1 MSGRSVVLFLFMT
14 RRRRHAATT
23 PARKSRSSRRGRQR
37 AGAADPDPPGYHVAP
52 RYCVTLW
59 TRAPAAE
66 CDVMETKRAE
76 CTKVASSLRLRITFF
91 CYIWRF
97 IIFILYCIYCLS
109 AKYYGRGPDRTGLT
123 HALRKGV
130 ISNDLE

>member
-1 MSGRSVVLFLFMT
+1 VCLDGRSVVLFLFMT

-97 IIFILYCIYCLS
+97 IIFYIVLYLLS
-109 AKYYGRGPDRTGLT
+109 LSQVLWSRTRQNGT
-123 HALRKGV
+123 YTRPTQGCHF
-130 ISNDLE
+130 E